1 MGRTTA
7 WRLVGAALLGVG
19 LATPAAAQER
29 PENVVQVTP
38 YVWFTGS
45 GGTLR
50 PFEGGPTLEVDNSF
64 SDLLENLDAAFFVS
78 GLVRSGRFVLVSD
91 FSYASVS
98 RDGTVPVPG
107 LGPAPAEGKLRQTS
121 FTLASG
127 YRVVDAAQGTL
138 DLLVGARAWWV
149 RADVDLAGVIQRS
162 PRLDF
167 VDPIIAA
174 RGNVSIA
181 PGWSAIGYVDVGGFG
196 AGSDSTYQVLGT
208 VNFQVAERVFLS
220 AGHRHLAVDYQDGGT
235 RVDMQ
240 MSGPLIGAT
249 LRF

>member
-1 MGRTTA
+1 MGRSSA
-7 WRLVGAALLGVG
+7 WRLLGAALLIVS
-19 LATPAAAQER
+19 LAAPAVAQER
-29 PENVVQVTP
+29 PENVLQVTP
-38 YVWFTGS
+38 YLWFTGS
-45 GGTLR
+45 GGTFR

-64 SDLLENLDAAFFVS
+64 SDLLGDLDAAFFVS
-78 GLVRSGRFVLVSD
+78 GLVRSGRFVLIGD

-107 LGPAPAEGKLRQTS
+107 FGPAPAEGRLRQTS

-138 DLLVGARAWWV
+138 DLLAGARAWWV

-181 PGWSAIGYVDVGGFG
+181 PGWSAIGYADIGGFG
-196 AGSDSTYQVLGT
+196 AGSESTYQVLGSI
-208 VNFQVAERVFLS
+208 NFRAAERVFLS
-220 AGHRHLAVDYQDGGT
+220 AGYRHLAVDYRDGGT